1 MGYGFVICKK
11 TVNGENFYEQYKE
24 NEQIYTTNSLDE
36 LRSKLDE
43 ITMNHPM
50 KYVRA
55 IQNIES
61 SYDTNVTD
69 SLGGGSGS
77 APVLSDAE
85 IDEIFKEAHKLVY
98 GN

>member
-11 TVNGENFYEQYKE
+11 IINGENFYEQYKE
-24 NEQIYTTNSLDE
+24 NGKTYTTSSINE
-36 LRSKLDE
+36 LKSKLDE

-50 KYVRA
+50 KYVKV

-61 SYDTNVTD
+61 SYDTNVND
-69 SLGGGSGS
+69 SLGSGD
-77 APVLSDAE
+77 AVLSEAE
-85 IDEIFKEAHKLVY
+85 IDEIYNAAHQLVY

>member
-1 MGYGFVICKK
+1 MSYGFVICKK

-24 NEQIYTTNSLDE
+24 NEQIYTTSSLDE

-50 KYVRA
+50 KHVKV
-55 IQNIES
+55 IQNIEHS
-61 SYDTNVTD
+61 FNNDVVDD
-69 SLGGGSGS
+69 SGSS
-77 APVLSDAE
+77 APVLSEAE
-85 IDEIFKEAHKLVY
+85 VDEIFKEAHKLVY

>member
-1 MGYGFVICKK
+1 MAYGFMVYKK

-24 NEQIYTTNSLDE
+24 RDEVYSTTSTSE
-36 LRSKLDE
+36 LVTKLNE
-43 ITMNHPM
+43 ITKDHAI
-50 KYVRA
+50 KHVKV

-69 SLGGGSGS
+69 SLGGGSGDT
-77 APVLSDAE
+77 VLTEAE
-85 IDEIFKEAHKLVY
+85 IDEIYNAAHQTVY

>member
-1 MGYGFVICKK
+1 MSYGFVICKK
-11 TVNGENFYEQYKE
+11 TVNGESFYEQYKE
-24 NEQIYTTNSLDE
+24 RDEVYTTTSLGE

-43 ITMNHPM
+43 ITKDHPM
-50 KYVRA
+50 KHVKV

-61 SYDTNVTD
+61 SFNNDVVDD
-69 SLGGGSGS
+69 SGSS
-77 APVLSDAE
+77 APVLSEAE

>member
-1 MGYGFVICKK
+1 MSYGFVICKK

-24 NEQIYTTNSLDE
+24 NEQIYTTSSLEE
-36 LRSKLDE
+36 LRSKLDQ

-50 KYVRA
+50 KYVKV
-55 IQNIES
+55 IQNIEH
-61 SYDTNVTD
+61 SYDTNVND
-69 SLGGGSGS
+69 SLGSGD
-77 APVLSDAE
+77 AVLSEAE